1 MMLTETKTTICNKA
15 LSFIG
20 EEPINSVE
28 DNSTRQARAC
38 KSFFNLALHKTLEEG
53 HWSFMTVEEPL
64 QKINYPEYSE
74 EQKYVY
80 AIPNNCA
87 LVTRIYKRYN
97 RKNLMEQADWDF
109 RFIEELKRTVI
120 VCNRD
125 NVDSFG
131 TKSKDEE
138 VICEYVRA
146 SENFSNYPAVF
157 IESLVACLAYFICM
171 DITKDTSKT
180 SSMLQLYESLKQKAL
195 QKNFNEEGEDK
206 MHWVDPITN
215 SRGL

>member
-1 MMLTETKTTICNKA
+1 MLTETKTTICNKA

-80 AIPNNCA
+80 GIPNNCA

>member
-1 MMLTETKTTICNKA
+1 MLTETKTTICNKA

-20 EEPINSVE
+20 EEPINSVD

-53 HWSFMTVEEPL
+53 HWSFVTVEEPL
-64 QKINYPEYSE
+64 QKINYAEYSE

-109 RFIEELKRTVI
+109 RFIEDLHKTVI
-120 VCNRD
+120 VCNED
-125 NVDSFG
+125 NVSSDG
-131 TKSKDEE
+131 KEDKNEALM
-138 VICEYVRA
+138 CEYVI
-146 SENFSNYPAVF
+146 STENFSSYPAVF

-180 SSMLQLYESLKQKAL
+180 QSMLQLYENLKQKAL
-195 QKNFNEEGEDK
+195 RKNFNEEGEDK

>member
-1 MMLTETKTTICNKA
+1 MLTENKTTICNKA

-53 HWSFMTVEEPL
+53 HWSFVTVEEPL

-195 QKNFNEEGEDK
+195 QKVKFAT
-206 MHWVDPITN
+206 IYIA
-215 SRGL
+215 

>member
-1 MMLTETKTTICNKA
+1 MLTENKTTICNKA

-20 EEPINSVE
+20 EEPINSLS

-38 KSFFNLALHKTLEEG
+38 NSYFDLALHKTLEEG

-171 DITKDTSKT
+171 DITKDASKT
-180 SSMLQLYESLKQKAL
+180 SSMLQLYERLKQKAL

>member
-1 MMLTETKTTICNKA
+1 MLTETKTTICNKA

-20 EEPINSVE
+20 EEPINSVD

-38 KSFFNLALHKTLEEG
+38 KNFFNLALHKTLEEG
-53 HWSFMTVEEPL
+53 HWSFVTVEEPL
-64 QKINYPEYSE
+64 QKINYAEYSE

-109 RFIEELKRTVI
+109 RFIEDLHKTVI
-120 VCNRD
+120 VCNED
-125 NVDSFG
+125 NVSSNGKED
-131 TKSKDEE
+131 KNEALM
-138 VICEYVRA
+138 CEYVI
-146 SENFSNYPAVF
+146 STENFSSYPAVF

-180 SSMLQLYESLKQKAL
+180 QSMLQLYENLKQKAL
-195 QKNFNEEGEDK
+195 RKNFNEEGEDK

>member
-1 MMLTETKTTICNKA
+1 MLTENKTTICNKA

-80 AIPNNCA
+80 AIPNNA
-87 LVTRIYKRYN
+87 TLITRIYKRYN
-97 RKNLMEQADWDF
+97 RKNLMAKTDWDF
-109 RFIEELKRTVI
+109 RFIEDLHKTVI
-120 VCNRD
+120 ICNED
-125 NVDSFG
+125 NVSSDG
-131 TKSKDEE
+131 KEDKNEAL
-138 VICEYVRA
+138 ICEYVRFT
-146 SENFSNYPAVF
+146 ENFSSYPAVF
-157 IESLVACLAYFICM
+157 LESLIVCLAYLICM
-171 DITKDTSKT
+171 DITKDVSKT
-180 SSMLQLYESLKQKAL
+180 NSMMQLYETLQQKAL
-195 QKNFNEEGEDK
+195 RKNFNEDKEDQ